1 MHIAINGCEYCM
13 EYPVTK
19 SPEEAIKMPVE
30 KTKMNFEGTQIGYG
44 FDVPTADYTAATVR
58 SACQHWSNKL
68 GRKFVAKAS
77 QGTTRV
83 DCVGECPVVAK
94 KPRAA
99 NVGKVV
105 APALAEPATASVA
118 DLSNDP
124 WADVE
129 MPGPGLAPP
138 AEPELVQL
146 RSYDETKGVG
156 AMLREAFFAEPK
168 PEVFRGSLCNGC
180 GRALHD
186 GWPCLVDDGIVSHD
200 E

>member
-1 MHIAINGCEYCM
+1 M

-19 SPEEAIKMPVE
+19 SPEAAIKMPVE

-129 MPGPGLAPP
+129 IPGPGLAPP
-138 AEPELVQL
+138 ADPLDMMMPLVETLPYAEPEL
-146 RSYDETKGVG
+146 SYNFVHQG
-156 AMLREAFFAEPK
+156 APEPCA
-168 PEVFRGSLCNGC
+168 SC
-180 GRALHD
+180 GRAPHN
-186 GWPCLVDDGIVSHD
+186 GWPCLVDDGIA
-200 E
+200 